1 MSDWN
6 GMNWIRQ
13 ATRLAIYLRDGL
25 SCVYCGASVEQGDVI
40 LTLDH
45 LIPRSKG
52 GSNRVTNLATC
63 CRRCNSARGDRP
75 LAEWCRVVAEYIDHG
90 VTADEVKRH
99 VSNCRRRKLDRRTAN
114 RLIEARGSAAKVMA
128 SIIRED

>member
-1 MSDWN
+1 M
-6 GMNWIRQ
+6 
-13 ATRLAIYLRDGL
+13 
-25 SCVYCGASVEQGDVI
+25 
-40 LTLDH
+40 TLDH
-45 LIPRSKG
+45 IIPRSKG
-52 GSNRVTNLATC
+52 GSNTVTNLVTAC
-63 CRRCNSARGDRP
+63 SLCNSRRGDRP